1 MRFVRWMAALLVAAL
16 GTYVLAVI
24 ANAQFVM
31 HAHDVSIGF
40 SDRVRMTA
48 FDVSN
53 MWLYLA
59 VILVALLLGF
69 LVATLLK
76 RFLPQLA
83 RVAFPIAGAA
93 AIGATLGLM
102 YMQFHTVPISG
113 ARSTMGFVS
122 QVLAGAFGG
131 WLFARLSQKPLV
143 AEAGR

>member
-131 WLFARLSQKPLV
+131 WLFAKLSQKPLV
-143 AEAGR
+143 SETGR

>member
-83 RVAFPIAGAA
+83 RVAFPLAGAA

-131 WLFARLSQKPLV
+131 WIFAKLSQKPLV
-143 AEAGR
+143 SETGR